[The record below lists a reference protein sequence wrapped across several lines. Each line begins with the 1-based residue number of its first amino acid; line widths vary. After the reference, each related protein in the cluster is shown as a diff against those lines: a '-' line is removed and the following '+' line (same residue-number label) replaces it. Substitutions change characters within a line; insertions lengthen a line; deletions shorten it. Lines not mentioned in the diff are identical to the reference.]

1 MATGSLST
9 LMTGISDH
17 RTGGFS
23 GFSEGNCCKVA
34 SEKRR
39 LLLRPL
45 FRSKRVLG
53 NVEIKNFILNHLT
66 RSTNLSNQVA
76 LIEKA
81 YAKIHGSYEVNIN
94 HNKKLT
100 KLKKDAL
107 ALPSF
112 KSTKFVLSVK
122 SSLIYW
128 QEMLSH
134 LIQRCSKMKNAG
146 N

>member
-1 MATGSLST
+1 MLYGPEYTGLIQVGGHFISPPSLNLFSFFRLKFGVMATGSLST

-53 NVEIKNFILNHLT
+53 KVKISEEIKSVILNHLT

-94 HNKKLT
+94 HNNKLV
-100 KLKKDAL
+100 KLK
-107 ALPSF
+107 
-112 KSTKFVLSVK
+112 T
-122 SSLIYW
+122 
-128 QEMLSH
+128 MH
-134 LIQRCSKMKNAG
+134 
-146 N
+146 

>member
-45 FRSKRVLG
+45 FRSKRILG
-53 NVEIKNFILNHLT
+53 NVEISEEIKSVILNHLT

-94 HNKKLT
+94 HNNKLT
-100 KLKKDAL
+100 KLKK
-107 ALPSF
+107 
-112 KSTKFVLSVK
+112 
-122 SSLIYW
+122 
-128 QEMLSH
+128 M
-134 LIQRCSKMKNAG
+134 R
-146 N
+146 